1 MSLRSGIPYRVFMR
15 NFTYEHSVFYLDTV
29 LCRSQAGCLL
39 FFCRF
44 RLGQI
49 LHGNAFAGFLA
60 VIVLSCQTRQLR
72 IGGLLFRND
81 DSDDRQRLTVS
92 SNGCV
97 LNNNRTEFGC
107 HRSLLPRAY
116 ELFPP
121 RLSTVYIDTEKQNF
135 II

>member
-1 MSLRSGIPYRVFMR
+1 MNTRFFILIR
-15 NFTYEHSVFYLDTV
+15 FY
-29 LCRSQAGCLL
+29 AGRRRDACSFLL
-39 FFCRF
+39 CRF

-81 DSDDRQRLTVS
+81 DTDDRQRLTVS